1 MLSVSSLFK
10 SLVMSFPVKG
20 DEALRLTHRR
30 FFVETWGK
38 WTPPSQKATGSPP
51 QVFRGRRSCLKRT
64 KGLLRQ
70 AFSECEIWAY
80 KVPE

>member
-20 DEALRLTHRR
+20 VKTKIDWPEGL
-30 FFVETWGK
+30 VETWGK